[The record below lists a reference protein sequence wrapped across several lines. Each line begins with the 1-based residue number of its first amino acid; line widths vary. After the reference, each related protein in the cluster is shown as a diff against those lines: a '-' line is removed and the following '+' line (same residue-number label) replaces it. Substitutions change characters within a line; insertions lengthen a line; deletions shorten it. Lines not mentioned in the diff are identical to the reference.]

1 MPLSGGGAAPEHNKG
16 TADTGGDREES
27 LRRVFPAPP
36 RSPSPLDFDLFLFI
50 PSGQRSSGTPRGC
63 GSPLMA
69 LLPCAL
75 RFVLGTALIYGS
87 PGSARVR
94 LRSPPLPPPTPHHN
108 HHHHGERA
116 AVASGGFNQEKEVP
130 GESTAACRAVLAA
143 LFTQAG
149 ARALGLSRGQQG
161 GGGGGSGGGR
171 AKPPCAA
178 LGAGTVHPPA
188 RHRPVWRS
196 ESQNPESRVPE
207 LSLASPESG
216 SRRKRLSAAQP
227 GLKVPIL

>member
-116 AVASGGFNQEKEVP
+116 AVASGGFNQEEEVP

-161 GGGGGSGGGR
+161 RGGGAGR
-171 AKPPCAA
+171 A
-178 LGAGTVHPPA
+178 GAGPSLRALRWGLAPCIHLRGTVPCGEANRRTPSLVSLSSPW
-188 RHRPVWRS
+188 HRPRAVR
-196 ESQNPESRVPE
+196 EGNVFQRH
-207 LSLASPESG
+207 SP
-216 SRRKRLSAAQP
+216 A
-227 GLKVPIL
+227 

>member
-27 LRRVFPAPP
+27 LRRVFSAPP
-36 RSPSPLDFDLFLFI
+36 TAPHFDLFLFI

-94 LRSPPLPPPTPHHN
+94 PRYPPLPPPTPPTTTTTT
-108 HHHHGERA
+108 GKGPPWPRVALTRRKRCRERA
-116 AVASGGFNQEKEVP
+116 RPRAARCWQLSSRRPGLGPWGCPEGSKE
-130 GESTAACRAVLAA
+130 
-143 LFTQAG
+143 
-149 ARALGLSRGQQG
+149 

-207 LSLASPESG
+207 LSLASPESD